1 MKKSTMKALYA
12 VLNSNAT
19 VTDELRTEF
28 NAEYERTTAK
38 SRANAA
44 MYAEA
49 EQALMNTPK
58 WDKPM
63 TAKELA
69 EVCAAD
75 LPEGF
80 TASKV
85 QYGLLNYWQGKV
97 VKHDNGKNAYT
108 YTRK

>member
-1 MKKSTMKALYA
+1 MKKSTMEALYA
-12 VLNSNAT
+12 VLNSNAA
-19 VTDELRTEF
+19 VTDELRAEF

-44 MYAEA
+44 MYADA
-49 EQALMNTPK
+49 EQVLMSTPK

-69 EVCAAD
+69 EVCVTD
-75 LPEGF
+75 LPDGF

-85 QYGLLNYWQGKV
+85 QYGLLNYWTNKV